1 MATFVPEIPADE
13 PGGFLSDLAGMGDFF
28 ISPAS
33 AAKYAFRKWF
43 WVGPLVVF
51 SVVSIIAALMMM
63 PIVQHVMEIAPLPAN
78 TTPEQYQR
86 GMEISLAF
94 QKVLTYCAP
103 VTLAIFF
110 ALQAVI
116 LLAMSAALGIG
127 AKFRALFNVVAG
139 CSLIQVLSAL
149 AALVI
154 LKARGEISTMAE
166 LRPALGFDIF
176 LPEGANKYLG
186 AVLGYFS
193 IFEIWWIVMMVLVLR
208 AAFGVSKG
216 KAFAAALPLILL
228 SICFRLIGAVFAR

>member
-1 MATFVPEIPADE
+1 MATFVPEIPADG

-28 ISPAS
+28 ISPSS
-33 AAKYAFRKWF
+33 AAKHVFKKWF

-51 SVVSIIAALMMM
+51 SIVSFIAAMIMM
-63 PIVQHVMEIAPLPAN
+63 PMMQHVMEIAPLPAN
-78 TTPEQYQR
+78 STPEQYQK
-86 GMEISLAF
+86 GMEIGLMF
-94 QKVLTYCAP
+94 QKVLAYCAP

-110 ALQAVI
+110 ALQALI

-139 CSLIQVLSAL
+139 CSLIQVLSAI

-154 LKARGEISTMAE
+154 LKAKGEISTMAE

-193 IFEIWWIVMMVLVLR
+193 VFEIWWIVMMVLVIS
-208 AAFGVSKG
+208 AAFRVPKG
-216 KAFAAALPLILL
+216 KAFAAVVPLILL